1 MNLEDRTFFL
11 EGDERLV
18 ILLHAYTSSAND
30 MYALAR
36 ALNREGFSV
45 YGPTFSGHDT
55 DNLDELLQCTADD
68 WVQDSRNF
76 VQDMRD
82 KGYQSIAI
90 FGLSLGGIMATKAL
104 IDDDSLVAAGSFCSP
119 LYDHARGSNVGKNF
133 IRLYHKSMPEN
144 KLTEEHLSFV
154 REKMVE
160 TQESLIELVDNN
172 MTPQYASITKPVF
185 IAQGGQDQM
194 ISPTIA
200 SDYRDQL
207 VNAEVSYHYYEDAP
221 HYITIGHYGKE
232 LQADFIPF
240 LKQLNWNRGNDEQ

>member
-18 ILLHAYTSSAND
+18 ILMHAYTSSAND
-30 MYALAR
+30 MYALGR

-45 YGPTFSGHDT
+45 YGPTFSGHAGENMD
-55 DNLDELLQCTADD
+55 DVLAYGPDD
-68 WVQDSRNF
+68 WVADARGF
-76 VQDMRD
+76 LAEMRD
-82 KGYQSIAI
+82 KGYQAI
-90 FGLSLGGIMATKAL
+90 SMFGLSLGGIMATKTL

-119 LYDHARGSNVGKNF
+119 LYDNTRGSNVFKNF
-133 IRLYHKSMPEN
+133 DNIYKKTMPKEA
-144 KLTEEHLSFV
+144 LTDEHLKQMHE
-154 REKMVE
+154 RLEA
-160 TQESLIELVDNN
+160 TLNDLTTLVNDN

-200 SDYRDQL
+200 SDYKDQL

-221 HYITIGHYGKE
+221 HYITIGRYGKE